1 MRNNIVILAMFILV
15 IVFCTDVLHKSLM
28 ENTNKMGLTL
38 VENYCSTEESNMR
51 TCEAILT
58 ISLNYI
64 AEREKENISLEEL
77 KEGLYPFMNGLT
89 AMYGADNIQ
98 IYGKAMGGTEV
109 VSNIPQI
116 EDMFDYNVYKTDYYQ
131 GAMEAEG
138 EIYVGEEKGGTLLGL
153 GGGRRGGPAPVG
165 GPPPGRAGGGAVGYR
180 QGLRDHHGADP
191 AGQRAGGGRPAHRED
206 APDSQRQM
214 TKSARRRQEMS
225 CPRRAAALYIPSM
238 AAGTRPS
245 R

>member
-28 ENTNKMGLTL
+28 KNTNKMGLTL

-64 AEREKENISLEEL
+64 AEREKESISLEEL

-116 EDMFDYNVYKTDYYQ
+116 EAMSDYNVYETDYYQ

-138 EIYVGEEKGGTLLGL
+138 EIYLS
-153 GGGRRGGPAPVG
+153 PA
-165 GPPPGRAGGGAVGYR
+165 YT
-180 QGLRDHHGADP
+180 DIIT
-191 AGQRAGGGRPAHRED
+191 GRPVVTMCKSI
-206 APDSQRQM
+206 PDTGSFLAIDM
-214 TKSARRRQEMS
+214 IFS
-225 CPRRAAALYIPSM
+225 CF
-238 AAGTRPS
+238 
-245 R
+245 